1 VGLKPSFGRVPQWPL
16 GAFAAIACAGPM
28 TRTVGD
34 CALMLSAIARFDR
47 RDPYCLPDDPRDW
60 TAGLSRGVEG
70 LRVAVLT
77 EPGFDAPVDEDGVAA
92 VEEAAR
98 LLADAGASVEQ
109 TSVAL
114 PDSRHIFGRLWGVA
128 LAKLVGTVPES
139 ERSLLDPGLLEVAAA
154 EGGMLATDFLDAE
167 AMRLQAAHAM
177 AALHRR
183 FDLVLTPTVANGALA
198 ADAPTVDPVRKL
210 WTEWAPWTFLYN
222 LTRQPAITAP
232 MPVGADGMPRS
243 VQLAAA
249 LYRDDLVLRAAWAIE
264 QAGAF
269 AMARLD

>member
-1 VGLKPSFGRVPQWPL
+1 
-16 GAFAAIACAGPM
+16 
-28 TRTVGD
+28 
-34 CALMLSAIARFDR
+34 MLSAIARFDR

-70 LRVAVLT
+70 LRIAVLT

-92 VEEAAR
+92 VEEAAG
-98 LLADAGASVEQ
+98 LLADAGATIEQ

-128 LAKLVGTVPES
+128 LAKLVSTVPES
-139 ERSLLDPGLLEVAAA
+139 ERALLDPGLLEVAAA
-154 EGGMLATDFLDAE
+154 EGGMRAIDFLDAE

-183 FDLVLTPTVANGALA
+183 FDLVLTPTVANGPLA
-198 ADAPTVDPVRKL
+198 ADAPTVDPMRKL

-222 LTRQPAITAP
+222 LTRQPAITVP
-232 MPVGADGMPRS
+232 MPVDTDGMPRS
-243 VQLAAA
+243 VQLAAP
-249 LYRDDLVLRAAWAIE
+249 LYRDDLVLRAAWTIE
-264 QAGAF
+264 QASPF
-269 AMARLD
+269 AMAQLE

>member
-1 VGLKPSFGRVPQWPL
+1 
-16 GAFAAIACAGPM
+16 M

-34 CALMLSAIARFDR
+34 CALLLSAIARFDR

-60 TAGLSRGVEG
+60 TAGLSQGVAG

-77 EPGFDAPVDEDGVAA
+77 EPGFDAPVDRDGVAA
-92 VEEAAR
+92 VEEAAA
-98 LLADAGASVEQ
+98 LLADAGATVEQ

-128 LAKLVGTVPES
+128 LAKLVSTVLES
-139 ERSLLDPGLLEVAAA
+139 QRGLLDAGLLEVAAA
-154 EGGMLATDFLDAE
+154 EGAMLAVDFLDAE
-167 AMRLQAAHAM
+167 AMRLRAAHTM
-177 AALHRR
+177 ADLHRR
-183 FDLVLTPTVANGALA
+183 FDLVLTPTVANGAPV
-198 ADAPTVDPVRKL
+198 ADAPTVDPIRKL

-222 LTRQPAITAP
+222 LTRQPAITVP
-232 MPVGADGMPRS
+232 MPRGADGMPRS
-243 VQLAAA
+243 VQFAAA

-264 QAGAF
+264 QAAPF